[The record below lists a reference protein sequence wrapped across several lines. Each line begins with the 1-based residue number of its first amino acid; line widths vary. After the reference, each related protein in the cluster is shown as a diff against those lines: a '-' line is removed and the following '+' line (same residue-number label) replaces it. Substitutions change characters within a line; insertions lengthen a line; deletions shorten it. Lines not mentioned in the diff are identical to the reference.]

1 MIGQASTERP
11 AAGDSPVGRGGQRPG
26 KGDSEMIESG
36 CQRQDLEV
44 PQRYIRWP
52 LALSDGTDTELLAG
66 VAAGRLGA
74 FEALYD
80 RYRVIAYSVALRIAT
95 DPTAAEDVVQEAFTS
110 AWRNA
115 ARYDH
120 ARGSVKTW
128 LLAIVHHRAVDAV
141 RRRRPTT
148 HLPELEETTAM
159 AFRLPDVWPEVAAR
173 LDDLDQG
180 GAKLRI
186 GDVAGRVEI
195 RACPHQRGARAS
207 IHRSM
212 QARAPPGGDA

>member
-1 MIGQASTERP
+1 MEPPILGAELPEPTRLLVVHALARSTAWYRANCRHHRDGDRRCQQACLGPDDLGDDAMIRGASTERP

-36 CQRQDLEV
+36 CERQDLEV
-44 PQRYIRWP
+44 PQRYIHWA
-52 LALSDGTDTELLAG
+52 LALSDGTDIELLAG

-80 RYRVIAYSVALRIAT
+80 RYRVIAYSVALRIAI

-148 HLPELEETTAM
+148 HLPELEETTAID
-159 AFRLPDVWPEVAAR
+159 RKSVV
-173 LDDLDQG
+173 
-180 GAKLRI
+180 
-186 GDVAGRVEI
+186 
-195 RACPHQRGARAS
+195 
-207 IHRSM
+207 
-212 QARAPPGGDA
+212 